1 MQETAPES
9 NADSRRQAPGLHRRR
24 VAVIGGG
31 ISGLA
36 AAHRL
41 VTLDPTIELTLFES
55 SDRLGGILQTER
67 RDGYLLERSAD
78 NFVTNVPGA
87 VELCRE
93 LGIEGELLNTDAAR
107 RRALVLRA
115 GRLYPVPE
123 GFQLMTPSQV
133 LPLLKS
139 PLLSWR
145 GKLRALGE
153 LWVAPRRGQADE
165 SLESFAVRR
174 VGREAYERLVQPL
187 VAGIFTADPAKLS
200 MRAALPKFFEQEQ
213 QHGSLIRAARKARGG
228 EGAAQR
234 EASGARYSLF
244 MAPRDGMGRIV
255 AALAERLPT
264 GSVRFNS
271 RVSKLERR
279 GTGWQI
285 TIGDGAPESFD
296 GVIVAVGAPHATKL
310 LTSADAELAAD
321 LGKIEYAGA
330 TIAVGCY
337 KLDQIA
343 NPLNAFGFVVP
354 DVEGRDILAASFS
367 SRKFPGRAPEGCV
380 IIRTFLGGAL
390 RPDLVDASDA
400 DVGEIVS
407 RELGEILG
415 LRGEPHLWEI
425 VRWNKAMP
433 QYHLGH
439 VELVDRIE
447 ARAAT
452 LPGLELAGNGYR
464 GVGVPQCIRSGRA
477 AAERTLSGN

>member
-1 MQETAPES
+1 MT
-9 NADSRRQAPGLHRRR
+9 DSLSQSTSGLNRRR

-55 SDRLGGILQTER
+55 GDRLGGILQTER
-67 RDGYLLERSAD
+67 QDGYLVERSAD

-115 GRLYPVPE
+115 GRLHPVPE

-153 LWVAPRRGQADE
+153 LWVAPRREKSDE
-165 SLESFAVRR
+165 SFESFAVRR

-187 VAGIFTADPAKLS
+187 VSGIFTADPAKLS
-200 MRAALPKFFEQEQ
+200 MQAALPKFYEQEQ
-213 QHGSLIRAARKARGG
+213 QHGSLIRASRMARGG
-228 EGAAQR
+228 EVAAQR

-255 AALAERLPT
+255 AALAERLPA
-264 GSVRFNS
+264 GSVRYNS
-271 RVSKLERR
+271 RISKLERN
-279 GTGWQI
+279 GEGWQI
-285 TIGDGAPESFD
+285 TIGEAAPESFD
-296 GVIVAVGAPHATKL
+296 AVIVAVGAPHAARL
-310 LTSADAELAAD
+310 LATADAELAGD

-330 TIAVGCY
+330 TIAVGGY

-354 DVEGRDILAASFS
+354 EVERRDILAASFS
-367 SRKFPGRAPEGCV
+367 SRKFPGRAPDGSV
-380 IIRTFLGGAL
+380 LIRTFLGGAM
-390 RPDLVDASDA
+390 RPDLVEASDA
-400 DVGEIVS
+400 EIRKIVA

-439 VELVDRIE
+439 VGLVDRIE
-447 ARAAT
+447 ARVAAT
-452 LPGLELAGNGYR
+452 PGLALAGNAYR

-477 AAERTLSGN
+477 AAERIATR